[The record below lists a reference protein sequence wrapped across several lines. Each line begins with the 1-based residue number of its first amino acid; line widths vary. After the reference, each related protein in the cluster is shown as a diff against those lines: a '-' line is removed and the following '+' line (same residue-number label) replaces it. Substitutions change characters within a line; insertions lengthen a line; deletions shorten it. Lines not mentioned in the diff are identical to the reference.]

1 MAVLHVDDKKMNVQR
16 QTETDRIIND
26 YLETGRKDY
35 YDEEIADEPCFQVWY
50 QLSSLRTGLLSWYP
64 FRENAKVLE
73 IGAGFGA
80 LTGVLC
86 DKCAHVTATERSAFR
101 AAAIAKRWDTRENL
115 DVRTITL

>member
-64 FRENAKVLE
+64 FRENAKAATR
-73 IGAGFGA
+73 AGVNQPSSGQGSSPKWE
-80 LTGVLC
+80 GV
-86 DKCAHVTATERSAFR
+86 VV
-101 AAAIAKRWDTRENL
+101 AIHSF
-115 DVRTITL
+115 